1 MMKPGRV
8 GAAALGF
15 ALLAL
20 PALLA
25 PLAHADGDYISP
37 TDDRMRVSFGA
48 MHVSSSTTI
57 RADSTTGVQ
66 GTVVNGENQLALDKS
81 DYEPKFEVM
90 VRAGTRNRLWFNYVT
105 LDRDGNSVV
114 QQPIV
119 FRDVVL
125 QPGEPLQAELD
136 LRLLSLTY
144 GYSFWHGE
152 KLELAATLGVT
163 SVQINAQA
171 KVATEQV
178 HVNQTET
185 AAGPFPTPGF
195 AATWAIAKHFYI
207 DGRVQ
212 YLNLH
217 ISDLDGS
224 LGMGELNLLYRMHPN
239 VSFALGYAE
248 IKAHVDS
255 TKTSDSGLF
264 DFNTKGPQLFV
275 RVSF

>member
-8 GAAALGF
+8 GTVALG
-15 ALLAL
+15 L
-20 PALLA
+20 ALLA
-25 PLAHADGDYISP
+25 PRAHADGDYISP
-37 TDDRMRVSFGA
+37 TDDRVRVSLGA
-48 MHVSSSTTI
+48 MHVSSSTTL
-57 RADSTTGVQ
+57 RADSTTGVE
-66 GTVVNGENQLALDKS
+66 GTVVNGEDQFGLDKS

-90 VRAGTRNRLWFNYVT
+90 VRAGTRNRLWLNYFT
-105 LDRDGNSVV
+105 LDRDGSTVV
-114 QQPIV
+114 QEPIV
-119 FRDVVL
+119 FRNVVL
-125 QPGEPLQAELD
+125 QPGEPLQSSLD

-163 SVQINAQA
+163 SVEINAQA
-171 KVATEQV
+171 KVATALV
-178 HVNQTET
+178 HVNETET
-185 AAGPFPTPGF
+185 AAGPFPTPGL
-195 AATWAIAKHFYI
+195 AATWAVSKHFYL

-224 LGMGELNLLYRMHPN
+224 LGMGELNLGYRVQQN
-239 VSFALGYAE
+239 VSFALGYTE
-248 IKAHVDS
+248 TKAHVLS

>member
-1 MMKPGRV
+1 MMKPGRATF
-8 GAAALGF
+8 GGAALG
-15 ALLAL
+15 L
-20 PALLA
+20 ALLA
-25 PLAHADGDYISP
+25 PLAHADSDYISP
-37 TDDRMRVSFGA
+37 SDDRLRVSLGV
-48 MHVSSSTTI
+48 MKVSSSTTI
-57 RADSTTGVQ
+57 RADSTTGVA
-66 GTVVNGENQLALDKS
+66 GTVLDGEGQFGLDKS

-90 VRAGTRNRLWFNYVT
+90 VRAGTRNRLWLNYFT
-105 LDRDGNSVV
+105 LDRQGSTIV

-125 QPGEPLQAELD
+125 QPGEPLQSELD

-152 KLELAATLGVT
+152 KVELAATLGIT
-163 SVQINAQA
+163 SVSINAQA

-178 HVNQTET
+178 HVNETET
-185 AAGPFPTPGF
+185 AAGPFPTPGI
-195 AATWAIAKHFYI
+195 AATWSITKHFYL

-217 ISDLDGS
+217 INDLDGS
-224 LGMGELNLLYRMHPN
+224 LGMGELDAIYRLHPN
-239 VSFALGYAE
+239 VAFALGYTE
-248 IKAHVDS
+248 VKAHVDS

-264 DFNTKGPQLFV
+264 NFNSKGPQLFV

>member
-8 GAAALGF
+8 GAAALG
-15 ALLAL
+15 L
-20 PALLA
+20 ALLA
-25 PLAHADGDYISP
+25 PLTHADDYISP
-37 TDDRMRVSFGA
+37 TDDRMRVSLGA

-66 GTVVNGENQLALDKS
+66 GTVVDGEDQFGLDKS

-90 VRAGTRNRLWFNYVT
+90 VRAGTRNRLWLNYFT
-105 LDRDGNSVV
+105 LDRNGSTVV
-114 QQPIV
+114 QEPIV

-125 QPGEPLQAELD
+125 QPGEPLQSELD

-152 KLELAATLGVT
+152 KLELAATLGIT
-163 SVQINAQA
+163 SVQIDAQA

-178 HVNQTET
+178 HVNETET

-195 AATWAIAKHFYI
+195 AATWVIAKHFYL

-224 LGMGELNLLYRMHPN
+224 LGMGELNLLYRIHPN

-248 IKAHVDS
+248 VKAHVDS

-264 DFNTKGPQLFV
+264 DFNSKGPQLFV

>member
-8 GAAALGF
+8 GSAALGI
-15 ALLAL
+15 ALLA
-20 PALLA
+20 PLA

-37 TDDRMRVSFGA
+37 TDDRMRVSLGG

-66 GTVVNGENQLALDKS
+66 GTVLNGEDQFGLDKS

-90 VRAGTRNRLWFNYVT
+90 VRAGTRNRLWLNYFT
-105 LDRDGNSVV
+105 LDREGSTVV

-125 QPGEPLQAELD
+125 QPGEPLQSELD

-152 KLELAATLGVT
+152 KLELAATLGIT

-178 HVNQTET
+178 HVNETET

-195 AATWAIAKHFYI
+195 TATWAVSKHFYL

-217 ISDLDGS
+217 IDNLDGS
-224 LGMGELNLLYRMHPN
+224 LGMGELNLLYRVHPN
-239 VSFALGYAE
+239 VSFAVGYAE
-248 IKAHVDS
+248 IKAHVNS

>member
-8 GAAALGF
+8 GAAALG
-15 ALLAL
+15 L
-20 PALLA
+20 ALLA

-37 TDDRMRVSFGA
+37 TDDRVRVSLGA

-66 GTVVNGENQLALDKS
+66 GTVLNGESQFGLDKS

-90 VRAGTRNRLWFNYVT
+90 VRAGTRNRLWLNYFT
-105 LDRDGNSVV
+105 LDRTGSTAV
-114 QQPIV
+114 QEPIV
-119 FRDVVL
+119 FRNVVL
-125 QPGEPLQAELD
+125 QPGEPLQSELD

-152 KLELAATLGVT
+152 KVELAATLGIT
-163 SVQINAQA
+163 SVEINAQA

-178 HVNQTET
+178 HVNETET
-185 AAGPFPTPGF
+185 AAGPFPTPGV
-195 AATWAIAKHFYI
+195 AATWAIAKHFYL

-224 LGMGELNLLYRMHPN
+224 LGMGEINALYRPWPN
-239 VSFALGYAE
+239 VSFALGFVE

>member
-8 GAAALGF
+8 GCAALG
-15 ALLAL
+15 L
-20 PALLA
+20 ALLA

-37 TDDRMRVSFGA
+37 TDDRVRVSLGA

-66 GTVVNGENQLALDKS
+66 GTVLNGEDQFGLDKS

-90 VRAGTRNRLWFNYVT
+90 VRAGTRNRLWLNYFT
-105 LDRDGNSVV
+105 LDRNGSNLV
-114 QQPIV
+114 QEPIV

-125 QPGEPLQAELD
+125 QPGEPLQSELD
-136 LRLLSLTY
+136 LRLLTLTY

-152 KLELAATLGVT
+152 KLELAAILGIT

-171 KVATEQV
+171 KVATAQV
-178 HVNQTET
+178 HVNETET

-195 AATWAIAKHFYI
+195 AATWAIAKHFYL

-217 ISDLDGS
+217 IGTLDGS
-224 LGMGELNLLYRMHPN
+224 LGMGEINALYRIQPN

-248 IKAHVDS
+248 VKAHVAS

-275 RVSF
+275 RVAF